1 MAKVNN
7 TKSNNT
13 KDKVINGGTY
23 DIGLGSKTLAE
34 AISFQVN
41 LVPLAKEGKPL
52 SVEQM
57 NKLLAGS
64 GGKTAKSSKSKAKAK
79 R

>member
-1 MAKVNN
+1 MKNMN
-7 TKSNNT
+7 TK
-13 KDKVINGGTY
+13 KIIAGGTN
-23 DIGLGSKTLAE
+23 DIGLGSKTLSE
-34 AISFQVN
+34 GITFQVN
-41 LVPLAKEGKPL
+41 VVPLAKEGKPL

-64 GGKTAKSSKSKAKAK
+64 AGKTAKPSKSKARAK

>member
-1 MAKVNN
+1 MKNTN
-7 TKSNNT
+7 TKKT
-13 KDKVINGGTY
+13 IAGGTN

-34 AISFQVN
+34 GITFQVN
-41 LVPLAKEGKPL
+41 VVPLAKEGKPL

-57 NKLLAGS
+57 NKLLAGTAD
-64 GGKTAKSSKSKAKAK
+64 KAAKSSKSKARAK